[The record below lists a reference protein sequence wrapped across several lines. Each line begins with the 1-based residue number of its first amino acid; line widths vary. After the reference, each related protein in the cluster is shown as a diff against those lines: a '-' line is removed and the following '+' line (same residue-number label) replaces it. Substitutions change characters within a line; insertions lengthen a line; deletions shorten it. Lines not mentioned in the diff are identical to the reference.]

1 MNVRRLAAWVALPVA
16 VAVGVSACGSG
27 NSGSNNST
35 GGGTATIGITEPEH
49 LLPGNTVESNGSQVD
64 AALFTPL
71 LRFKDDGSSDY
82 SQGAAESISSDDKK
96 VWTVKLKD
104 GMTFHNGQ
112 KVTADS
118 YLKSWNYTAYG
129 PNAQIGADPFFTRI
143 AGYDDMQ
150 SPDGKAEPK
159 AKELS
164 GVKKIDD
171 QTIQITLTD
180 PFVEFEKVL
189 GYTVFNPLP
198 DVAFNADGTLS
209 KTYEDA
215 PVGNGPFK
223 MSGSWNHNQSINVVR
238 YDDYKLDKPNVQ
250 EIDFK
255 IYQDQDTMYND
266 LIAGNLDVQ
275 PTIPSDK
282 LASAGTDLGDRL
294 QKSPSSYF
302 GFISLPMYDPAYQK
316 PDIRKAISKAIN
328 RQEIVDKIFQGA
340 YTPAASFVSPIVQGA
355 RDNTCGDACK
365 FDPTAAKQL
374 YTQAGG
380 LPGNKV
386 DLYYNADGGHKE
398 WVDAVCNQVSK
409 NLGVTCTGQPVA
421 QFADL
426 RKQARAHTLNAPL
439 RGAWAFDY
447 PSIEDYLTPLFVTNA
462 SSNDSGY
469 TNPALDQQMQ
479 KADQTTDESKAI
491 TEYQKA
497 EDMVAKD
504 LPVIPMWFKQNIYGS
519 SPNIKTVNVDLFA
532 NVDVL
537 SLERN

>member
-16 VAVGVSACGSG
+16 LAVGVTACGSG
-27 NSGSNNST
+27 KSGSGGSSS
-35 GGGTATIGITEPEH
+35 GGTVTLGIAEPEH
-49 LLPGNTVESNGSQVD
+49 LVPGNAVESNGFQVD
-64 AALFTPL
+64 SALFTPL
-71 LRFKDDGSSDY
+71 VRFKDDGSTDY
-82 SQGAAESISSDDKK
+82 SQAAANSITSDDKK
-96 VWTVKLKD
+96 VWTVKLKP

-112 KVTADS
+112 PVTADS
-118 YLKSWNYTAYG
+118 YIKAWNYTAYG

-143 AGYDDMQ
+143 QGYDDMQ
-150 SPDGKAEPK
+150 GTAPK
-159 AKELS
+159 AKELA
-164 GVKKIDD
+164 GLKKVDD
-171 QTIQITLTD
+171 QTIQITLAS

-189 GYTVFNPLP
+189 GYNVFDPLP
-198 DVAFNADGTLS
+198 DVAFNADGTLA

-223 MSGSWNHNQSINVVR
+223 MSGSWNHNQSINVVQ
-238 YDDYKLDKPNVQ
+238 YDGYTLDKPKVQ

-275 PTIPSDK
+275 PQVPSDK
-282 LASAGTDLGDRL
+282 LASAATDLGDRL

-302 GFISLPMYDPAYQK
+302 GFISLPMYNTSWKNNLTLRQ
-316 PDIRKAISKAIN
+316 AISKAIN

-340 YTPAASFVSPIVQGA
+340 YTPATSFVSPIVQGA

-374 YTQAGG
+374 YTQSGG
-380 LPGNKV
+380 APGNKI

-398 WVDAVCNQVSK
+398 WVDAVCNQLTK

-426 RKQARAHTLNAPL
+426 RKQARAHTLNQPL

-469 TNPALDQQMQ
+469 TNSNLDAQMQ
-479 KADQTTDESKAI
+479 KADQTTDEAKAI

-497 EDMVAKD
+497 EDMVAHD
-504 LPVIPMWFKQNIYGS
+504 LPVIPMWFKQNIFGFS
-519 SPNIKTVNVDLFA
+519 SNMKTVNVDLFA
-532 NVDVL
+532 NVDPL
-537 SLERN
+537 TLERN

>member
-27 NSGSNNST
+27 NSGSGNSS
-35 GGGTATIGITEPEH
+35 GGGTVTIGIGEPEH
-49 LLPGNTVESNGSQVD
+49 LLPSNTVESNGSQVVT
-64 AALFTPL
+64 ALFTPL
-71 LRFKDDGSSDY
+71 MRFDDNGKPNY
-82 SQGAAESISSDDKK
+82 SQAAAESITSNDKK
-96 VWTVKLKD
+96 VWTVKLRS

-112 KVTADS
+112 PVTSDS
-118 YLKSWNYTAYG
+118 YIKAWNYAAYG

-150 SPDGKAEPK
+150 SPDGKATPK
-159 AKELS
+159 ANTLS
-164 GVKKIDD
+164 GLKKVDD
-171 QTIQITLTD
+171 TTFTITLSS

-189 GYTVFNPLP
+189 GYTVFDPLP
-198 DVAFNADGTLS
+198 DAAFNADGTLS

-215 PVGNGPFK
+215 PIGNGPYK
-223 MSGSWNHNQSINVVR
+223 MSGTWNHNQTINVVR
-238 YDDYKLDKPNVQ
+238 YDDYSLDKPKVQ

-266 LIAGNLDVQ
+266 LQAGNLDVQ
-275 PTIPSDK
+275 PQIPSDK
-282 LASAGTDLGDRL
+282 LATAQSDLGDRL

-302 GFISLPMYDPAYQK
+302 GFISLPVYDPAYTV
-316 PDIRKAISKAIN
+316 PIRKAISMAIN

-340 YTPAASFVSPIVQGA
+340 YTPATSWVTPIVEGA
-355 RDNTCGDACK
+355 RDNTCGDSCK
-365 FDPTAAKQL
+365 FDPTAAKAL

-380 LPGNKV
+380 LPGNKI

-439 RGAWAFDY
+439 RGAWSFDY
-447 PSIEDYLTPLFVTNA
+447 PSIEDYLTPLYVTNA

-469 TNPALDQQMQ
+469 SNPAFDAQMQ
-479 KADQTTDESKAI
+479 KADTTTDESTAI
-491 TEYQKA
+491 KEYQAA

-504 LPVIPMWFKQNIYGS
+504 MPTIPMWFKQNIFGFS
-519 SPNIKTVNVDLFA
+519 TSMKTVNVDLFA

-537 SLERN
+537 TLERN